1 MANRLA
7 GVTIDCNDP
16 TRLASFWS
24 ALLGRAIT
32 DQHSGTFQAV
42 PEPKG
47 AKVRLH
53 LDVQVDDIDS
63 GRRQV
68 EELGGR
74 CTGERHEYDVGVVLV
89 MADPE
94 GNEFCL
100 VQHC

>member
-24 ALLGRAIT
+24 GLLGRAVT
-32 DQHSGTFQAV
+32 DEHSGPGWASVGSWLDEQPRLTFQAV
-42 PEPKG
+42 PAPKG

-74 CTGERHEYDVGVVLV
+74 CTD
-89 MADPE
+89 E
-94 GNEFCL
+94 GTTTTSASCS
-100 VQHC
+100 